1 MWDKVQVD
9 FCRDTDGLKWTMCV
23 EDVPGHI
30 PKWTMCVD
38 DVPGHIPK
46 NEWLWVCMFD
56 GVI

>member
-9 FCRDTDGLKWTMCV
+9 FCRDTDGL
-23 EDVPGHI
+23 
-30 PKWTMCVD
+30 KWTMCVD